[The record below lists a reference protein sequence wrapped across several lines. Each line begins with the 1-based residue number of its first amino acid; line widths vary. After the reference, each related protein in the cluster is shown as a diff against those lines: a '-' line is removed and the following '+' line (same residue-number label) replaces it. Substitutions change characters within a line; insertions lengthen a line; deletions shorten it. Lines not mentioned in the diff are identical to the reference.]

1 MMSQVN
7 LMQSVEITHKLLMKH
22 TDTKPEK
29 GKNKRRERKS
39 HLSNEGVVL
48 YARFRPNKKC
58 HLFENPI
65 Y

>member
-1 MMSQVN
+1 MSQVN

-29 GKNKRRERKS
+29 EKNKWRERII
-39 HLSNEGVVL
+39 L

-58 HLFENPI
+58 HLYENPS